1 MTYNKKKTAI
11 TASKK
16 FAGKSIDLTEYPK
29 VKTLNASALTKA
41 VKIVGNSLANS
52 IKGGSGKD
60 TILGGDGADTII
72 GGKGNDTLTGGNG
85 KDIFVYA
92 KGDGKDVI
100 TDYTAGQDKIK
111 ITSGKIT
118 KATVSGKNVI
128 FTVGS
133 GTITITNGKGKKIT
147 TIDSSGK
154 STTKKYTKT
163 TSISSN
169 VSSMWFDDENN
180 LVSSDDIDSIT
191 ENNLTP
197 TALEKIS
204 TTNYENLTAEN
215 NLITY
220 SDK

>member
-1 MTYNKKKTAI
+1 M
-11 TASKK
+11 
-16 FAGKSIDLTEYPK
+16 
-29 VKTLNASALTKA
+29 
-41 VKIVGNSLANS
+41 VKIFNLQMFATPVYGTNSSEYFSVDSSDEIIYAY
-52 IKGGSGKD
+52 GGHDSVYNYEHNNI
-60 TILGGDGADTII
+60 TIFGGDGTDTII

-85 KDIFVYA
+85 KDVFVYA

-100 TDYTAGQDKIK
+100 TDYTTGQDKIK

-118 KATVSGKNVI
+118 KATVSDKNVI

-133 GTITITNGKGKKIT
+133 GTITVKNGKGKKIT
-147 TIDSSGK
+147 TVDASGK

-163 TSISSN
+163 VTISSN
-169 VSSMWFDDENN
+169 VSSMWFDNENN
-180 LVSSDDIDSIT
+180 LVSSDNFSQIT

-204 TTNYENLTAEN
+204 TTNYENLAQEN

-220 SDK
+220 SANSDT